1 MGNVLQCNQWLSSP
15 HQRQWRQCCVRGQQ
29 TPLLR
34 TFVELVCRGRR
45 PSLEP
50 LLIHYSAF
58 NFWGFVSKS
67 LTWED
72 PLQAS
77 QRLLEAS
84 FTFRFVL
91 VNAGLQE
98 LLVDVLKLLVYF
110 RIQFPIHYVNADK
123 DVSAEVAYAIFSLS
137 AR

>member
-1 MGNVLQCNQWLSSP
+1 MLRPRTTDTAASYFRWIGLQRWTTLP
-15 HQRQWRQCCVRGQQ
+15 R
-29 TPLLR
+29 TPIDTL
-34 TFVELVCRGRR
+34 F
-45 PSLEP
+45 SLHF
-50 LLIHYSAF
+50 L
-58 NFWGFVSKS
+58 GFVSKS

-91 VNAGLQE
+91 VDAGLQE

-110 RIQFPIHYVNADK
+110 RIQFPIRYVNADK
-123 DVSAEVAYAIFSLS
+123 DV
-137 AR
+137 